1 MITLPGLLQVRLRA
15 ALHQHPS
22 RDWRDAAQA
31 LSARYRGS
39 RDGTP
44 LIRTA
49 LDALAYSA
57 MLMPA
62 TYAQIYGA
70 LSQTIQRAPL
80 PCTSLLDIG
89 SGPGTASWVAHQLW
103 PQLQS
108 ITAVERDHHLQ
119 TIAQMLVTDSQ
130 LPPTTFLNQDITTCP
145 DWQPHDIV
153 VIAHV
158 LNELSPAH
166 QQAVIAKAWRAT
178 TQLLVIIEPGA
189 ADFAPVIQAARTQLI
204 AAGGTVVAPC
214 THQGVCQLHDAWC
227 HFGQK
232 VARPDFQRLARGAE
246 MAWEEAKYSFVAMSR
261 TPIAQHG
268 IRIMHDPQ
276 RAKGYIDVVGCD
288 YTGVHTHRIPKRDTL
303 RYNALRHATWGNW
316 IALTAKEES

>member
-22 RDWRDAAQA
+22 RDWRVAAQA
-31 LSARYRGS
+31 LSARYRGA
-39 RDGTP
+39 RDGSP
-44 LIRTA
+44 LIRNA

-70 LSQTIQRAPL
+70 FQQTCQRAPQRG
-80 PCTSLLDIG
+80 TSLLDIG
-89 SGPGTASWVAHQLW
+89 SGPGTTSWVAQQLL
-103 PQLQS
+103 PTLQS
-108 ITAVERDHHLQ
+108 ITAVERDVHLQ
-119 TIAQMLVTDSQ
+119 AIAQLLANDSQ
-130 LPPTTFLNQDITTCP
+130 LPATTLLNQDITTCP

-158 LNELSPAH
+158 LNELSPTQ

-189 ADFAPVIQAARTQLI
+189 ADFAPVIQSARTQLI
-204 AAGGTVVAPC
+204 NAGGTIAAPC
-214 THQGVCQLHDAWC
+214 THQGVCQLHNTWC

-232 VARPDFQRLARGAE
+232 IARPDFQRLARDAE
-246 MAWEEAKYSFVAMSR
+246 VAWEEAKYSFVAISR
-261 TPIAQHG
+261 TPVPQYG
-268 IRIMHDPQ
+268 VRIMHDPH

-303 RYNALRHATWGNW
+303 RYNTLRHATWGNW

>member
-22 RDWRDAAQA
+22 RDWRTAAQA
-31 LSARYRGS
+31 LSARYRS
-39 RDGTP
+39 TRDGSP
-44 LIRTA
+44 LIRNA

-62 TYAQIYGA
+62 TYTQIYGA
-70 LSQTIQRAPL
+70 RSQTLPRAPL
-80 PCTSLLDIG
+80 PYTSLLDIG
-89 SGPGTASWVAHQLW
+89 SGPGTASWVAQQLV
-103 PQLQS
+103 PTLQS
-108 ITAVERDHHLQ
+108 ITAVERDGHLQ
-119 TIAQMLVTDSQ
+119 AIAQMLYTDSQ
-130 LPPTTFLNQDITTCP
+130 LPPTTFLNQDITSCP
-145 DWQPHDIV
+145 DWQAHDIV
-153 VIAHV
+153 IIAHV
-158 LNELSPAH
+158 LNELSPSQ

-189 ADFAPVIQAARTQLI
+189 ADYAPVIQNARTQLI
-204 AAGGTVVAPC
+204 SAGGTIAAPC

-232 VARPDFQRLARGAE
+232 VSRPDFQRLARGAE
-246 MAWEEAKYSFVAMSR
+246 VAWEEAKYSFVAISR
-261 TPIAQHG
+261 PPIPQHG
-268 IRIMHDPQ
+268 VRIMHDPQ

>member
-22 RDWRDAAQA
+22 RDWRNAAQD
-31 LSARYRGS
+31 LSARYRS
-39 RDGTP
+39 NRDGSP

-49 LDALAYSA
+49 IDALAYSA

-70 LSQTIQRAPL
+70 LSQTMQRTPL
-80 PCTSLLDIG
+80 PLTSLLDIG
-89 SGPGTASWVAHQLW
+89 SGPGTASWVVQQLL
-103 PQLQS
+103 PGVQS
-108 ITAVERDHHLQ
+108 ITAVERDLHFQ
-119 TIAQMLVTDSQ
+119 GIAQMLYADSQ
-130 LPPTTFLNQDITTCP
+130 LPPTVFCNQDITTGP
-145 DWQPHDIV
+145 DWHPHDIV

-158 LNELSPAH
+158 LNELSPTQ

-178 TQLLVIIEPGA
+178 TQLLLIIEPGA
-189 ADFAPVIQAARTQLI
+189 ADFAPVIQAARSQLI
-204 AAGGTVVAPC
+204 STGGTVVAPC
-214 THQGVCQLHDAWC
+214 THHSDCPLHNAWC

-232 VARPDFQRLARGAE
+232 IARPDFQRLARGATV
-246 MAWEEAKYSFVAMSR
+246 AWEEAKYSFVAVSR
-261 TPIAQHG
+261 TAIAQHG
-268 IRIMHDPQ
+268 LRIMHDPQ

-288 YTGVHTHRIPKRDTL
+288 YTGVHTHRILKRDTL

-316 IALTAKEES
+316 IPLTTKEES